1 VHIHGKVQ
9 ESFKRVRGSTSVQMV
24 LSACFVLPLVAGIY
38 LSTGT
43 NRRSAHAT
51 QVSRDLAS
59 MYAQGVDFS
68 QPANQNI
75 ARQLLNRSDG
85 RTLLILTRI
94 RSVGPADCGNTP
106 VMQCSNNGYAVIT
119 QRIVIGD
126 PQLRPSSLGA
136 PLSIDQT
143 SGNVL
148 SWATDA
154 SARVSDSSLTLKP
167 GESAFAAE
175 AFITGPDEQTGVYA
189 RTLL

>member
-1 VHIHGKVQ
+1 VHILEKVR
-9 ESFKRVRGSTSVQMV
+9 ESVKRVRGSISVQLV
-24 LSACFVLPLVAGIY
+24 LSACFVIPLVAGIY

-68 QPANQNI
+68 QPANRNI
-75 ARQLLNRSDG
+75 ARQLLDRSDG
-85 RTLLILTRI
+85 RALLILTRI
-94 RSVGPADCGNTP
+94 HTVGPADCGSMP
-106 VMQCSNNGYAVIT
+106 VIQCSNNGYAVIT

-143 SGNVL
+143 TGNVL
-148 SWATDA
+148 SWANDA
-154 SARVSDSSLTLKP
+154 SARVTDSSVTLKP

>member
-1 VHIHGKVQ
+1 MHIYGQVKQ
-9 ESFKRVRGSTSVQMV
+9 SANRVRGSTSVQLV
-24 LSACFVLPLVAGIY
+24 LSACFLLPLVAGIY

-43 NRRSAHAT
+43 SRRSAHAT

-75 ARQLLNRSDG
+75 ARQLLERSDG
-85 RTLLILTRI
+85 RALLILTRI
-94 RSVGPADCGNTP
+94 HSVGPADCGSTP
-106 VMQCSNNGYAVIT
+106 VVQCSNNGYPVIT

-126 PQLRPSSLGA
+126 PELRPSSLGA

-143 SGNVL
+143 TGSVL
-148 SWATDA
+148 GWATDA
-154 SARVSDSSLTLKP
+154 SARVTDSSVTLKP
-167 GESAFAAE
+167 GESAFAVE
-175 AFITGPDEQTGVYA
+175 TFITGPDEQTGVYA

>member
-1 VHIHGKVQ
+1 MK
-9 ESFKRVRGSTSVQMV
+9 ESVKSVRGSTSVQLV
-24 LSACFVLPLVAGIY
+24 LCACFLVPLVAGIY

-85 RTLLILTRI
+85 KALLILTRI
-94 RSVGPADCGNTP
+94 RSVVPADCGSTP
-106 VMQCSNNGYAVIT
+106 IAQCSNNGYAVIT
-119 QRIVIGD
+119 QRIAIGNTE
-126 PQLRPSSLGA
+126 LRPSSLGA
-136 PLSIDQT
+136 PLSIDQAT
-143 SGNVL
+143 GNVL
-148 SWATDA
+148 SWATDT
-154 SARVSDSSLTLKP
+154 SARVVDSSVTLKP
-167 GESAFAAE
+167 GESAFAVE
-175 AFITGPDEQTGVYA
+175 AFITGPEEHTGVYA